1 MARGNWRSGKDH
13 GPAEVG
19 SARKIVD
26 GYVLKKSGSFNT
38 KEEAYNS
45 ALRLRRDGYFV
56 RVVKGTKLYN
66 VWRSYRRIRS
76 RMRWVGW

>member
-1 MARGNWRSGKDH
+1 MARGNWRSGATH
-13 GPAEVG
+13 GVAEVG

-66 VWRSYRRIRS
+66 V
-76 RMRWVGW
+76 

>member
-19 SARKIVD
+19 SAQKVID

-45 ALRLRRDGYFV
+45 ALQLRKDGYFV

-66 VWRSYRRIRS
+66 VWRTYHKIMSKK
-76 RMRWVGW
+76 RMI

>member
-1 MARGNWRSGKDH
+1 MSRGNWRSGKDH

-19 SARKIVD
+19 SAQKNFNGLILR
-26 GYVLKKSGSFNT
+26 KSGSFNT

-45 ALRLRRDGYFV
+45 ALRLRKDGYFV

-66 VWRSYRRIRS
+66 VWRTYHRIMS
-76 RMRWVGW
+76 QKRMRE